1 MVVLLVRFPAPSL
14 AVKSTVSGIEH
25 VGHGHLATN
34 FEADESNKQ
43 ALQKACP
50 QLVTCNNKTKN

>member
-25 VGHGHLATN
+25 VGHLATN

>member
-50 QLVTCNNKTKN
+50 QLVT